1 MEPLYADNFYYLGL
15 IVLLPLL
22 GAMINGLFGAK
33 LPSRLV
39 NVIAC
44 GAMLLSFAFALISVR
59 GMAAQ
64 GMSEAG
70 RWAAGQISYTA
81 YSWMYSGSLTADISF
96 LLDPLSATLVL
107 IITGVGFLIHVYST
121 AYMAEDP
128 AKWRYFSYLNL
139 FVFSMLLLVLGKNML
154 VTFIGWEGVG
164 LCSYLLIGFWYTDAD
179 KAAAGQKAFIANRV
193 GDFGFLLGMFILFYT
208 TGTIDYVELGEMA
221 TTAAMAATLMPIAL
235 PVGLL
240 ILLGCTGKSA
250 QIPLFVWLPDAM
262 AGPTPVSALIHAAT
276 MVTAGVFLMSRL
288 NWLFSLD
295 PALMMTV
302 AIIGALTAFFAATVA
317 VVQNDIKR
325 VLAYSTISQ
334 LGFMFLAVGVGA
346 YTAAI
351 FHVATHAFFKALLF
365 LGAGSVIHG
374 VGGEQDMRKM
384 GGLKKYMPATRM
396 LVLIGCAAIAG
407 VPFFSGFYSK
417 DMILWQTL
425 SNVHFL
431 NIEGVMQSSVLINY
445 FTDTVNPFF
454 NPEGV
459 EVVTYAK
466 VIQTGLFVLG
476 VMTALLTAFYMFRMY
491 FMTFEGE
498 YRGDEATRAKIH
510 ESPDSMVIP
519 MSVLAVLSVVAGYVG
534 WPHLFVPLMPEA
546 LQGGALFVESWLGDV
561 FHTTNT
567 YRITGRFGAHPYAME
582 AVAVTISIIAA
593 AIGIAGAWFMYVKNP
608 ELPGQIH
615 EKAKKL
621 YHVLVKKYFVDE
633 VYDFVFVKGTIRLG
647 NALTWFDRYILDGL
661 IVNGAAF
668 AAESGGKILRH
679 LQSGNTQRYATYVLF
694 AVVLMIAAIVYP
706 GCF

>member
-15 IVLLPLL
+15 IVLMPLL
-22 GAMINGLFGAK
+22 GAIINGVFGAK

-39 NVIAC
+39 NWIAC

-59 GMAAQ
+59 GLVAQ
-64 GMSEAG
+64 GVTEAG
-70 RWAAGQISYTA
+70 RWSMGHLSYTA
-81 YSWMYSGSLTADISF
+81 YSWMYAGSLQSDISF

-107 IITGVGFLIHVYST
+107 VITGVGFLIHVYST
-121 AYMAEDP
+121 GYMAEDP
-128 AKWRYFSYLNL
+128 GKWRYFSYLNL
-139 FVFSMLLLVLGKNML
+139 FVFAMLLLVLGKNML

-179 KAAAGQKAFIANRV
+179 KAAAGQKAFIVNRI

-208 TGTIDYVELGEMA
+208 TGTIDYVELGNMA
-221 TTAAMAATLMPIAL
+221 TASATAGLIMPIAL

-240 ILLGCTGKSA
+240 VLLGCTGKSA

-276 MVTAGVFLMSRL
+276 MVTAGVFLMARM

-295 PALMMTV
+295 PNLMMTIAV
-302 AIIGALTAFFAATVA
+302 IGALTAFFAATIA
-317 VVQNDIKR
+317 IVQTDIKR

-334 LGFMFLAVGVGA
+334 LGFMFLAIGVGA

-351 FHVATHAFFKALLF
+351 FHVVTHAFFKALLF

-384 GGLKKYMPATRM
+384 GGLKKYMPNTRWV
-396 LVLIGCAAIAG
+396 VLIGCLAIAG

-425 SNVHFL
+425 SNVHML
-431 NIEGVMQSSVLINY
+431 NIQGVMESMVTLN
-445 FTDTVNPFF
+445 FFNDTLSPFF

-459 EVVTYAK
+459 QVVTLAS
-466 VIQTGLFVLG
+466 VMSIGLFAIGVL
-476 VMTALLTAFYMFRMY
+476 TALLTAFYMFRMY

-498 YRGDEATRAKIH
+498 YRGDKDQAKFIH

-519 MSVLAVLSVVAGYVG
+519 MTVLAILSVIAGYVG

-561 FHTTNT
+561 FYTSTT
-567 YRITGRFGAHPYAME
+567 YRITGRFGDHPYAME
-582 AVAVTISIIAA
+582 AIAVSISIAAA
-593 AIGIAGAWFMYVKNP
+593 AIGIAGAWFMYMKQP
-608 ELPGQIH
+608 ELPGKIH
-615 EKAKKL
+615 DSAKGVYKTL
-621 YHVLVKKYFVDE
+621 AAKYYVDE
-633 VYDFVFVKGTIRLG
+633 AYDFVFVKGTLRLG
-647 NALTWFDRYILDGL
+647 DAMFWFDRYIIDGL
-661 IVNGAAF
+661 MVNGMAF
-668 AAESGGKILRH
+668 VAESGGKILRH
-679 LQSGNTQRYATYVLF
+679 LQSGNTQRYATYVLL
-694 AVVLMIAAIVYP
+694 AVVLMIAAVVYP